1 MAYEMEYLFNSIKY
15 TSIKP
20 GRNIKAAILM
30 TVALLAGVICLHLLG
45 TATGVLLYGGEQ
57 VPAAVEQFAND
68 LSAGVEFNEAAQ
80 AFYAELSK

>member
-20 GRNIKAAILM
+20 GRKIKAAILM
-30 TVALLAGVICLHLLG
+30 TVALICLHLLG

-68 LSAGVEFNEAAQ
+68 LSAGVEFNEAVQ
-80 AFYAELSK
+80 AFCAELSK